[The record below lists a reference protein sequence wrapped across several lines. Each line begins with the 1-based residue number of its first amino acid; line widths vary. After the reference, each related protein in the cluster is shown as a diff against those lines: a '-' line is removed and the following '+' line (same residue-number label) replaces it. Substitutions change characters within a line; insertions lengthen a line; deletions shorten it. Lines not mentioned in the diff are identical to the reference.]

1 MSEIRNKTVDGMFK
15 GGKWGMYAGAA
26 AGAFVALTMLE
37 PQFVFNTFILGP
49 FGAAATLGIAG
60 AAAGLLAGA
69 AIGAVGGLIY
79 GALKTASHSPEQD
92 QKRFSERSRPA
103 PSQAASQSIAQEQT
117 MNLPEE
123 TSSVFQDRLRQAR
136 EAKRSGEYRGL

>member
-79 GALKTASHSPEQD
+79 GALKSAGHSQERDQKKFSEMSQARSQAVSQNISREQTMDLPEQD
-92 QKRFSERSRPA
+92 
-103 PSQAASQSIAQEQT
+103 
-117 MNLPEE
+117 
-123 TSSVFQDRLRQAR
+123 SSAFQDRLRAAR

>member
-79 GALKTASHSPEQD
+79 GALKSTGHSQERD
-92 QKRFSERSRPA
+92 QKKFSEMSKPA
-103 PSQAASQSIAQEQT
+103 RTPAVSQNISQEQT
-117 MNLPEE
+117 MDLPEQD
-123 TSSVFQDRLRQAR
+123 SSAFQDRLRAAR
-136 EAKRSGEYRGL
+136 EAKRSSEYRGL